1 MDPEAAAKIVALR
14 PAMEAL
20 LVRATSNPDGI
31 QQPDEVD
38 SDLMNTV
45 RGISSKN
52 AGRFGITAKEGEE

>member
-1 MDPEAAAKIVALR
+1 MDPEVAAKIVALR

-20 LVRATSNPDGI
+20 LVRATSNPDSI

-38 SDLMNTV
+38 SDLMNSV

-52 AGRFGITAKEGEE
+52 AGRFGITPKEGEE